1 MTIQETA
8 AAAKAAGMSY
18 GEYVNETEGKTVEV
32 KVPPG
37 LTFTQEAE
45 LKAAEARAAGKPQEP
60 QPDETVP
67 VHSDLTRT
75 CPKCGKLFLVESRI
89 SRKKYCSVG
98 CQQAAAADRQKAK
111 YQEKALA
118 RLEAEEE
125 QDEAPP
131 KPPVRET
138 ILAKAEE
145 IYQGNRAGQYGQRER
160 NFESI
165 SALWSAYLGRDV
177 SPADVAAMMALLKI
191 ARMGSGH
198 YKEDNVVDAVN
209 YLLFAAELGEA

>member
-1 MTIQETA
+1 MNIQETA
-8 AAAKAAGMSY
+8 AAAKAKGMSY
-18 GEYVNETEGKTVEV
+18 GEYVNETEGQKVTVH
-32 KVPPG
+32 VPPD
-37 LTFTQEAE
+37 LPTAQTRQPARDEPQEEAE
-45 LKAAEARAAGKPQEP
+45 TPAY
-60 QPDETVP
+60 
-67 VHSDLTRT
+67 DLTRT

-89 SRKKYCSVG
+89 SRKKYCSVA
-98 CQQAAAADRQKAK
+98 CQQGAAADRQKAK

-125 QDEAPP
+125 QAEAPP

-145 IYQGNRAGQYGQRER
+145 IYQGNRAGQYGRRER
-160 NFESI
+160 NFASI
-165 SALWSAYLGRDV
+165 AALWTAYTGFEL